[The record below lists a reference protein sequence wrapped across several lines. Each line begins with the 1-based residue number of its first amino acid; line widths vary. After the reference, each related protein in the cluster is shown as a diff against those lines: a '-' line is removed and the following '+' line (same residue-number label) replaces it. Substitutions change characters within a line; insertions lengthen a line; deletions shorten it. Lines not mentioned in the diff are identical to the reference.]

1 MLGLLAYRIW
11 TIESNAASI
20 RTSKRNTMMPVLRVV
35 ADAALLYSATLF
47 TALICFVNA
56 NNGQYVV
63 LDLVN
68 KSDPVHDIISSRS
81 GLTSI
86 SPADHADHFHCILH
100 GAHSHRHEATEYRA
114 SSINHLEGNGYYWI
128 PGCGSWDAVTTSA
141 FTAALKERFDPT
153 ILVWKPGRCES
164 VDGNPVLSAHELFF
178 TQPFCKYYRFISPM
192 TNPDL

>member
-68 KSDPVHDIISSRS
+68 ESDPVHDIISSCS
-81 GLTSI
+81 GLT
-86 SPADHADHFHCILH
+86 
-100 GAHSHRHEATEYRA
+100 
-114 SSINHLEGNGYYWI
+114 
-128 PGCGSWDAVTTSA
+128 
-141 FTAALKERFDPT
+141 
-153 ILVWKPGRCES
+153 
-164 VDGNPVLSAHELFF
+164 
-178 TQPFCKYYRFISPM
+178 
-192 TNPDL
+192 